1 MTISTNELSK
11 LVTTVTGAVGKNEMS
26 ASEALVR
33 LKRGMDN
40 RFNFARSQ
48 PLWHWGNCANDL
60 LAEIIPEKASVF
72 VRPGDRS
79 GPADAKLF
87 EPENAGSFVIRAV
100 MQGIELFAND
110 VSLKTGASKILESC
124 PDPVEKS
131 ATPFVDSKYQWDHTH
146 AEPGEKS

>member
-1 MTISTNELSK
+1 MTISANELSK
-11 LVTTVTGAVGKNEMS
+11 LVAIVTGAVGKNETS
-26 ASEALVR
+26 ASEAVVR
-33 LKRGMDN
+33 LKSSMDDS
-40 RFNFARSQ
+40 FNFATAQ

-79 GPADAKLF
+79 GPADAELF
-87 EPENAGSFVIRAV
+87 ESENAGSFVIRAV

-110 VSLKTGASKILESC
+110 VRLKAGASKILESC

-131 ATPFVDSKYQWDHTH
+131 PTPFVDSKHQWDHTH
-146 AEPGEKS
+146 VEPRENS